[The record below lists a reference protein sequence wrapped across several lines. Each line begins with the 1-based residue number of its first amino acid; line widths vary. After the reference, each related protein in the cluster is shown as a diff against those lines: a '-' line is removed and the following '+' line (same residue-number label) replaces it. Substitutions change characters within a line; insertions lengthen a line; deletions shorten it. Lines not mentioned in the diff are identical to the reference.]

1 MNTNILLLIVF
12 FASGTTSMSPPNELN
27 PDTGKTAADEWRHKT
42 LNQMMQNRKANH
54 TTVEK
59 LNNKKKVEDT
69 TLKKDNTCN

>member
-12 FASGTTSMSPPNELN
+12 FASGTTSMNPPNELN
-27 PDTGKTAADEWRHKT
+27 PDTGKTAADEWWHDFK
-42 LNQMMQNRKANH
+42 NQMMQNRETNR